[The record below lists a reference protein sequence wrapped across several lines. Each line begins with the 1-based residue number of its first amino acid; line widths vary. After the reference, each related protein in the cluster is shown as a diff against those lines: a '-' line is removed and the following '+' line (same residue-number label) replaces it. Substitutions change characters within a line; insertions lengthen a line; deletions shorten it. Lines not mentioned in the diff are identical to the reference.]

1 VIDKTNSAA
10 RKAVSNRICQR
21 RAGLPWP
28 SSAYIQLAHFD
39 DVSPSRSL
47 GSVPKKLNL
56 THDKSCAF
64 ADQKKCTIQ
73 REIETKK
80 LKPGLVAFY
89 SSRPGNG
96 AGLFSEEKISKGG
109 LRADFL

>member
-47 GSVPKKLNL
+47 GSVGLPKKLNL

-64 ADQKKCTIQ
+64 ADQKKCTTT
-73 REIETKK
+73 RNRDEKTK
-80 LKPGLVAFY
+80 ARF
-89 SSRPGNG
+89 SRLLQQPAWKRSG
-96 AGLFSEEKISKGG
+96 SI
-109 LRADFL
+109 LRGKDK